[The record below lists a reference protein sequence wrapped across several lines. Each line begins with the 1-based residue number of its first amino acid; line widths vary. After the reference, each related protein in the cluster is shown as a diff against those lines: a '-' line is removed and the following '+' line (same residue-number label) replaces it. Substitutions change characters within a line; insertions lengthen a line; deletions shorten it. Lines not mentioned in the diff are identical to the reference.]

1 MEFNRRNPMKAFL
14 ASAALVALS
23 LSAPSAQAQQSGRY
37 CLTGSG
43 SGVNNCSFETME
55 QCRAAMKGTNNT
67 ESCSPNANRPAGG
80 PSPSG
85 GAGDGEGKSST
96 GRPGR

>member
-1 MEFNRRNPMKAFL
+1 MKAFL
-14 ASAALVALS
+14 ASAALLALS
-23 LSAPSAQAQQSGRY
+23 LSAPTAMAQQSGRY

-43 SGVNNCSFETME
+43 SGVENCSFETLA

-67 ESCSPNANRPAGG
+67 ESCSENGNRPSGG

-85 GAGDGEGKSST
+85 GAGNGEGASST
-96 GRPGR
+96 NPNGTAR